1 MGKASKKI
9 ALIESKC
16 DFNIDGMKLF
26 RFHFYSDTDFLSH
39 EEIPDTHENCLSF
52 ILCSTGKIRI
62 QLSTKVRSIPSI
74 FKFGLIRF
82 LTREMV

>member
-26 RFHFYSDTDFLSH
+26 RFHSYSDTDFLSH

-52 ILCSTGKIRI
+52 ILCSTGIPLKEKI
-62 QLSTKVRSIPSI
+62 SD
-74 FKFGLIRF
+74 RF
-82 LTREMV
+82 TDCLRLTAYISDL

>member
-26 RFHFYSDTDFLSH
+26 RFHSYSDTDFLRKKYLIH
-39 EEIPDTHENCLSF
+39 M
-52 ILCSTGKIRI
+52 KI
-62 QLSTKVRSIPSI
+62 V
-74 FKFGLIRF
+74 
-82 LTREMV
+82 